1 VARELIPVLEAEGPE
16 EELAALTLGASGW
29 QTFWRVTLPNVKWGV
44 FYGVLLCTA
53 RAAGEFGA
61 VHVVSGRITGKTD
74 TLPLRVEKLLQE
86 YRTPAAFAV
95 ASVLTSLAL
104 LTLCLKAWLER
115 AETSSPLSPW
125 GRGVGGE
132 GVEASAPPTPLP
144 RSGGEGRNERKDGG
158 A

>member
-1 VARELIPVLEAEGPE
+1 MQSQGSE
-16 EELAALTLGASGW
+16 EEEAARVLAAGGW
-29 QTFWRVTLPNVKWGV
+29 QTFWRVTLPNIKWGV
-44 FYGVLLCTA
+44 LYGVLLCTA

-61 VHVVSGRITGKTD
+61 VHVVSGRISGKTD

-104 LTLCLKAWLER
+104 VTLGLKAWLER
-115 AETSSPLSPW
+115 AETSQ
-125 GRGVGGE
+125 
-132 GVEASAPPTPLP
+132 
-144 RSGGEGRNERKDGG
+144 RSVDEEKGDT